1 MGKYLDGIFSNIIK
15 RHTKT
20 TLSMRQVEDYV
31 CPGLASCVP
40 TICVLL
46 STLFQE
52 RVSNFA
58 MDMLLLQKAGI
69 TEQNARVSIL
79 ESRGLAKPEELIM
92 DKAERKPSGQ
102 KEARETSPLG

>member
-1 MGKYLDGIFSNIIK
+1 
-15 RHTKT
+15 
-20 TLSMRQVEDYV
+20 
-31 CPGLASCVP
+31 
-40 TICVLL
+40 
-46 STLFQE
+46 
-52 RVSNFA
+52 